1 MTQVRPCRDL
11 FLVEEG
17 HHRHVG
23 GTEHEHHE
31 LGFDVIPQVRRLIV
45 HDVESRF
52 PERLPRLDRVGL
64 LAFEFEEDLAI
75 EHVPEYGTRVTV
87 RPGAGITRW
96 DGDRRDHG
104 AGVRGYLRVLVQQ
117 NVEGIGRRG
126 ADRWHAPNILGALA
140 GIEGHSEVEDVG
152 QSRCQLSRSPADL
165 PLVAGGGVVRPTP
178 GCWDRHRQSL
188 PTRLGRAYR
197 GGMDVPSEIREFLG
211 SRRARISPEQ
221 AGLPAYGGN
230 RRVKGLRR
238 EEVAML
244 AGVSVDY
251 YVRMERGSLAG
262 ASETVLDA
270 LASALQLDEAERD
283 HLFALARASGPTGS
297 RRKRKTTGTLR
308 PALQQILD
316 AITDAPA
323 WIRNG
328 RHDVLAMNQLA
339 RALYAPVL
347 ADPRRPANTTRFVYL
362 HPDEAERFFVDYDQI
377 TRDAAA
383 MLRLEAGSNPHDEQ
397 LIALVG
403 ELSTRSE
410 LFRQRW
416 ASQDVRF
423 HRSGRKRLNH
433 PVVGQLDL
441 DFEAMA
447 LPSEPGLQLNVYTA
461 AANTPTADGL
471 KLLASW
477 AASQENLPSEVAPT
491 KD

>member
-1 MTQVRPCRDL
+1 
-11 FLVEEG
+11 
-17 HHRHVG
+17 
-23 GTEHEHHE
+23 
-31 LGFDVIPQVRRLIV
+31 
-45 HDVESRF
+45 
-52 PERLPRLDRVGL
+52 
-64 LAFEFEEDLAI
+64 
-75 EHVPEYGTRVTV
+75 
-87 RPGAGITRW
+87 
-96 DGDRRDHG
+96 
-104 AGVRGYLRVLVQQ
+104 
-117 NVEGIGRRG
+117 
-126 ADRWHAPNILGALA
+126 
-140 GIEGHSEVEDVG
+140 
-152 QSRCQLSRSPADL
+152 
-165 PLVAGGGVVRPTP
+165 
-178 GCWDRHRQSL
+178 
-188 PTRLGRAYR
+188 
-197 GGMDVPSEIREFLG
+197 MDVPREIGDFLS
-211 SRRARISPEQ
+211 SRRARLTPEQ

-270 LASALQLDEAERD
+270 LASALQLDEAERE
-283 HLFALARASGPTGS
+283 HLFALARESGSAGH
-297 RRKRKTTGTLR
+297 RRQRKVPGTLR
-308 PALQQILD
+308 PALLQMLD
-316 AITDAPA
+316 AFTDAPA

-362 HPDEAERFFVDYDQI
+362 HPKEAEQFFVDYDQV
-377 TRDAAA
+377 TRDSAA
-383 MLRLEAGSNPHDEQ
+383 MLRLEAGNNPHDEK

-416 ASQDVRF
+416 ASQDVRY

-433 PVVGQLDL
+433 PIVGQLDL
-441 DFEAMA
+441 DFEAMP

-461 AANTPTADGL
+461 AAGTPAADGL

-477 AASQENLPSEVAPT
+477 AASQENLPSEVTPA
-491 KD
+491 KG